1 MIGGV
6 SSCRT
11 RSGVHMFLVPHRGSA
26 DPRLFTL
33 EPFGFSGPWLDVS
46 GKWFREGGLNHEM
59 VRGKFENSGAEGAD
73 DRRSLKLSHPL
84 RGAYVFRTLP
94 WVSRP
99 TVIHVEP
106 FGFVGHGLLSL
117 ENGGFCLA
125 DSHGLQ
131 DLSRLHISTY

>member
-1 MIGGV
+1 MIGGA

-11 RSGVHMFLVPHRGSA
+11 RSRVHMFFVIHRGSA

-33 EPFGFSGPWLDVS
+33 
-46 GKWFREGGLNHEM
+46 
-59 VRGKFENSGAEGAD
+59 
-73 DRRSLKLSHPL
+73 
-84 RGAYVFRTLP
+84 
-94 WVSRP
+94 
-99 TVIHVEP
+99 EP

-125 DSHGLQ
+125 DSHSFQ